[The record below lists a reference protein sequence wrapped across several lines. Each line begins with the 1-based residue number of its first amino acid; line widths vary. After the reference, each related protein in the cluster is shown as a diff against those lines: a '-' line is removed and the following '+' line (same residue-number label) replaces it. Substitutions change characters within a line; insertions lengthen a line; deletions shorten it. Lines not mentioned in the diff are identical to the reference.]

1 MNTKLLL
8 MRSPNWYA
16 LMEPP
21 IKQII
26 RINDIITFLYWFIF
40 STLKPAKQFELM
52 NLEQQMHFISHSN
65 FSLANL
71 KHDTCLHQFNL
82 HIPTTPFL
90 DAKESMLLL
99 NRILINEQQ
108 SNQNK
113 NF

>member
-1 MNTKLLL
+1 
-8 MRSPNWYA
+8 MRTPNWYA

-52 NLEQQMHFISHSN
+52 NLEQLQFISHSN

-82 HIPTTPFL
+82 HIPATPFL